1 MIAAGE
7 SASEAAHPPAPAS
20 AAGPSG
26 AGGEARRF
34 PLVRVLVGLVLVG
47 AALCVVFLP
56 RGTERLEL
64 TWVVRELPGGG
75 ARPVSVRSVRPGR
88 AYRLMV
94 GLRPGR
100 GAPQGSSLGC
110 SSASRPRISVG
121 ASDVLVFENP
131 AGFLHSPGDA
141 VPLDFTVSESASPGP
156 VPLLIRAE
164 AELLARSGVRVRSAE
179 VAKTVTLTVTRG
191 D

>member
-1 MIAAGE
+1 MIAEGE
-7 SASEAAHPPAPAS
+7 SASSAATPPPPAS
-20 AAGPSG
+20 AAGQSG
-26 AGGEARRF
+26 AERGPRPF
-34 PLVRVLVGLVLVG
+34 PLVRVLVGLVLV
-47 AALCVVFLP
+47 AVALCVVFLP
-56 RGTERLEL
+56 RGAESLEM
-64 TWVVRELPGGG
+64 TWDVQELPGGG

-100 GAPQGSSLGC
+100 GAPQGSSLVC
-110 SSASRPRISVG
+110 SSASRPRVSAG
-121 ASDVLVFENP
+121 ASDVLVFENT

-141 VPLDFTVSESASPGP
+141 VPLDFTVSEGASPGP

-179 VAKTVTLTVTRG
+179 MAKTVTLTVTRG